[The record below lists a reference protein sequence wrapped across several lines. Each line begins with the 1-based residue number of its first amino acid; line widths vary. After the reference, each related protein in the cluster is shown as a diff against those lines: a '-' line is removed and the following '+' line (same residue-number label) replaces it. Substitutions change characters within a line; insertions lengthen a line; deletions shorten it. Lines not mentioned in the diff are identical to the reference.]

1 MAGKAADAVK
11 LITSWVGFSE
21 SNGKA
26 QAKIVRPWNKWVGR
40 SVNCKTTPWCQ
51 ITCSSCLHQS
61 SVPTTKT
68 AGCKQAVSY
77 YKKAKRWKKAGNK
90 PSVGSQIFYDFS
102 GKRKKPTHT
111 GLCVAVSGTT
121 ITVIEGNKSNK
132 VAKRKITYKSKY
144 IYGIGVPKYK

>member
-11 LITSWVGFSE
+11 LINSWIGYSE
-21 SNGKA
+21 SNKKA
-26 QAKIVRPWNKWVGR
+26 DKYIIKPWDKWVKR
-40 SVNCKTTPWCQ
+40 ALTSKTPWCQ

-68 AGCKQAVSY
+68 SGCKQAVAY
-77 YKKAKRWKKAGNK
+77 YKSIKRWKKAGSK

-111 GLCVAVSGTT
+111 GLCIAVSGTT
-121 ITVIEGNKSNK
+121 MTVVEGNKSDA
-132 VAKRKITYKSKY
+132 VGKRKISYKSKY